1 MSDEN
6 VEPQVSAETPP
17 PPATANTEPLVEAKQ
32 EVGEQVV
39 LPESPAHSAVAA
51 AATEVQSPLLKDVQ
65 SSSSSLPSA
74 ASSTPPP
81 ETVSKVDTKVGDT
94 VDAPVGP
101 LAPLSPQEVTVKT
114 EEPQSAP
121 APRAPE
127 KEEEKK
133 EKLEESEKEEQVA
146 SAEVEPAAEVAATV
160 NPVTAAKEES
170 ATKAVTEDCQPAP
183 AEAEPVEPQTRSP
196 APISASEP
204 EPTLAETAEQPLYN
218 GLPQDTEELSEETA
232 LTDTTPLNKPDTAH
246 SQESTTVVKTAIP
259 AQEVL
264 KEEKNKE
271 ESENAPPST
280 VSCPTEDST
289 TMQGRPWLILL
300 CISYFCNNACPVSS

>member
-1 MSDEN
+1 MPDEN

-32 EVGEQVV
+32 EVGDQMTL
-39 LPESPAHSAVAA
+39 LPESAVHSVVAA
-51 AATEVQSPLLKDVQ
+51 AATEAQSPLLKDVQ
-65 SSSSSLPSA
+65 SSSPSLPSA

-101 LAPLSPQEVTVKT
+101 LAPLSPQEVTVKM

-121 APRAPE
+121 AVRAPE
-127 KEEEKK
+127 KEEKK

-160 NPVTAAKEES
+160 NPVNAAKEES
-170 ATKAVTEDCQPAP
+170 ATKAVAEVCQPAP
-183 AEAEPVEPQTRSP
+183 SEAEPAEPQARSP
-196 APISASEP
+196 SPVSASEP
-204 EPTLAETAEQPLYN
+204 EPTLAETAERPLYN
-218 GLPQDTEELSEETA
+218 GLPQDVEELSEETA

-246 SQESTTVVKTAIP
+246 SQESTAVVKTAIP

-264 KEEKNKE
+264 MEEKNEE

-289 TMQGRPWLILL
+289 TMQGRP
-300 CISYFCNNACPVSS
+300 